1 MTTGAQ
7 VLTPTRTIGGPRPGP
22 MEVGLVQRIAED
34 VRRERRIR
42 RRATLPPGS
51 TAPSWANTRRVISDP
66 LGLLLEHE
74 RRFGPVFTIRLLH
87 EPIVW
92 AVGAEVNH
100 QILVSEFDAF
110 SWRDGRFADLWP
122 LLGDGMLNI
131 DGPYHRD
138 FRMLMLPAF
147 HRDYIAGLAETMIE
161 EAVAAAESLN
171 DGQVLEIYHWT
182 RELALRIAL
191 RGLLGFDAT
200 DGREQA
206 LADAFEK
213 SLAIHGEP
221 VPLQLLPLPRSP
233 LVRAIAARKRLDALI
248 RAEID
253 DRRRRGDPGR
263 GVLGLLLSATD
274 DAGAPLP
281 AGVVRDQ
288 AVTLLFA
295 GHDTT
300 TTTFTFMVHELGRT
314 APARDAVED
323 ELDQA
328 LAGGRNPAPADLDGQ
343 ALPVLERTLKETLRC
358 YPAAWVGPRRTTR
371 DVTLGG
377 VPVPAEIGVQ
387 YSSWA
392 THHLPEL
399 YPDPFRFDPD
409 RFLPDREAALPRG
422 AYIPFGGGSRMCLGK
437 RFGEYELRA
446 LATVLLS
453 RVRLEPVSAAEPR
466 IVTTPTLGPKG
477 GLRFVVRAR

>member
-1 MTTGAQ
+1 MATAPP
-7 VLTPTRTIGGPRPGP
+7 LTPNRTISAPRPGP
-22 MEVGLVQRIAED
+22 MEQRLLQRIGD
-34 VRRERRIR
+34 DIRRERRVR
-42 RRATLPPGS
+42 RRAELPPGS
-51 TAPSWANTRRVISDP
+51 LAPSWSNTRAIIADP
-66 LGLLLEHE
+66 LSLLLEHE
-74 RRFGPVFTIRLLH
+74 RRYGPVFTIRLLH

-92 AVGAEVNH
+92 AIGAEVNH
-100 QILVSEFDAF
+100 QILVSDFDAF
-110 SWRDGRFADLWP
+110 QWREGRFADLWP
-122 LLGDGMLNI
+122 LLGDGLLNV

-147 HRDYIAGLAETMIE
+147 HRDYIAALAETMIE
-161 EAVAAAESLN
+161 EATGAAERLE
-171 DGQVLEIYHWT
+171 DGRVVEIYHWV

-191 RGLLGFDAT
+191 RGLLGLDAT

-206 LADAFEK
+206 LARAFEA

-233 LVRAIAARKRLDALI
+233 LARAIAARRALDALV
-248 RAEID
+248 RAEIE
-253 DRRRRGDPGR
+253 DRRRRGDAGH

-274 DAGAPLP
+274 EAGSPLP
-281 AGVVRDQ
+281 TGVVRDQ

-300 TTTFTFMVHELGRT
+300 TTTFTFLIHELGRN
-314 APARDAVED
+314 PSVRSAVEE
-323 ELDQA
+323 ELDA
-328 LAGGRNPAPADLDGQ
+328 AVAGGAPRAAALDGQ
-343 ALPVLERTLKETLRC
+343 ALPVLERALKETLRC
-358 YPAAWVGPRRTTR
+358 YPAAWVGPRRTVR
-371 DVTLGG
+371 DVTLAG

-392 THHLPEL
+392 THHLPQL

-409 RFLPDREAALPRG
+409 RFLPEREAALPRG

-446 LATVLLS
+446 LAAVLLT
-453 RVRLEPVSAAEPR
+453 RVRFEPCSTADPH

-477 GLRFVVRAR
+477 GLHFTVRAR

>member
-1 MTTGAQ
+1 
-7 VLTPTRTIGGPRPGP
+7 
-22 MEVGLVQRIAED
+22 MEIRLVPRIAD
-34 VRRERRIR
+34 DIRRERRVR

-51 TAPSWANTRRVISDP
+51 TAFSWEHTRRIIADP
-66 LGLLLEHE
+66 LSLLLEHE
-74 RRFGPVFTIRLLH
+74 RRFGPVFTLRLLH

-92 AVGAEVNH
+92 AIGAEVNH

-110 SWRDGRFADLWP
+110 QWREGRFADLWP

-131 DGPYHRD
+131 DGAYHRD

-147 HRDYIAGLAETMIE
+147 HREYIEAVAETMIE
-161 EAVAAAESLN
+161 EALAATETLPEG
-171 DGQVLEIYHWT
+171 DVVEIYHWT

-191 RGLLGFDAT
+191 RALLGLEVT
-200 DGREQA
+200 GGRERA
-206 LADAFEK
+206 LARAFEA

-221 VPLQLLPLPRSP
+221 VLVQLLLLPRSP
-233 LVRAIAARKRLDALI
+233 LARAIAARRALDALV
-248 RAEID
+248 RAEIE
-253 DRRRRGDPGR
+253 DRRRRRDPGR
-263 GVLGLLLSATD
+263 GVLGLLLAATD
-274 DAGAPLP
+274 EAGAPLP

-300 TTTFTFMVHELGRT
+300 TTTFTFLIHELGRT
-314 APARDAVED
+314 PSARRAVED
-323 ELDQA
+323 ELDQV
-328 LAGGRNPAPADLDGQ
+328 LHGRTPTPAQLDGQ
-343 ALPVLERTLKETLRC
+343 TLPVLERTLKETLRC

-377 VPVPAEIGVQ
+377 MAVPAEIGVQ

-392 THHLPEL
+392 THHLPQL

-409 RFLPDREAALPRG
+409 RFLPEREAQLPRG

-446 LATVLLS
+446 LAAVLLS
-453 RVRLEPVSAAEPR
+453 RVRLDPCYQAPPKV
-466 IVTTPTLGPKG
+466 VTTPTLGPKG
-477 GLRFVVRAR
+477 GLRFTIRAR

>member
-1 MTTGAQ
+1 MTGVQ
-7 VLTPTRTIGGPRPGP
+7 ILTPTRTIGASRPAPIEIG
-22 MEVGLVQRIAED
+22 MVRRIADD
-34 VRRERRIR
+34 VRRERRVR
-42 RRATLPPGS
+42 RRAKLPPGS
-51 TAPSWANTRRVISDP
+51 TAPSWSHTRRIISDP

-100 QILVSEFDAF
+100 QILVGEFDAF

-147 HRDYIAGLAETMIE
+147 HRDYVAGVAETMIE
-161 EAVAAAESLN
+161 EAVAAAESLVE
-171 DGQVLEIYHWT
+171 GEVLEVYHWT

-191 RGLLGFDAT
+191 RGLLGLDAAG
-200 DGREQA
+200 GREQA
-206 LADAFEK
+206 LAKAFED

-221 VPLQLLPLPRSP
+221 ILLQLLPSAPGTP
-233 LVRAIAARKRLDALI
+233 LARAIAARKRLDALV
-248 RAEID
+248 RAEIEE
-253 DRRRRGDPGR
+253 RRRRGDPGR
-263 GVLGLLLSATD
+263 GVLGLLLAATD
-274 DAGAPLP
+274 DAGSPLP

-300 TTTFTFMVHELGRT
+300 TTTFTFLLHELGRT
-314 APARDAVED
+314 APARQALED
-323 ELDQA
+323 ELDQV
-328 LAGGRNPAPADLDGQ
+328 LAGRDPTPSELDGR

-358 YPAAWVGPRRTTR
+358 YPAAWVGPRRATR

-377 VPVPAEIGVQ
+377 VPIPAEIGVQ

-392 THHLPEL
+392 THHLPAL

-409 RFLPDREAALPRG
+409 RFLPEREAALPRG

-446 LATVLLS
+446 LAAVLLT
-453 RVRLEPVSAAEPR
+453 RVRLEPQSVADPQ

-477 GLRFVVRAR
+477 GLRFVVRGR

>member
-1 MTTGAQ
+1 MAATEA
-7 VLTPTRTIGGPRPGP
+7 LTPSRTISAPTPAP
-22 MEVGLVQRIAED
+22 MEIRLFARIAED
-34 VRRERRIR
+34 MRRERRVR
-42 RRATLPPGS
+42 RRAALPPGS
-51 TAPSWANTRRVISDP
+51 TAFSWNHTRRIIADP
-66 LGLLLEHE
+66 LTLLLEHE
-74 RRFGPVFTIRLLH
+74 RRYGPVFTIRLLH

-92 AVGAEVNH
+92 AIGAEVNH
-100 QILVSEFDAF
+100 QILVSDFDAF
-110 SWRDGRFADLWP
+110 QWREGRFADLWP
-122 LLGDGMLNI
+122 LLGDGLLNS
-131 DGPYHRD
+131 DGIYHRD

-147 HRDYIAGLAETMIE
+147 HREYVERLAGTMIE
-161 EAVAAAESLN
+161 EAVAAVERLE
-171 DGQVLEIYHWT
+171 DGSVIELYHWV

-191 RGLLGFDAT
+191 RGLLGLDVT
-200 DGREQA
+200 GGREQQMA
-206 LADAFEK
+206 VAFES

-221 VPLQLLPLPRSP
+221 ILLQLLPTPGGP
-233 LVRAIAARKRLDALI
+233 LRRAIAARKTLDALV
-248 RAEID
+248 RAEIEE
-253 DRRRRGDPGR
+253 RRRRGDPGR
-263 GVLGLLLSATD
+263 GVLGLLLAATD

-281 AGVVRDQ
+281 TGVVRDQ

-300 TTTFTFMVHELGRT
+300 TTTFTFLVHELGRN
-314 APARDAVED
+314 PAVRSVVEQ

-328 LAGGRNPAPADLDGQ
+328 VGKGVPSPGQLDGR
-343 ALPVLERTLKETLRC
+343 ALPVLERALKETLRC

-377 VPVPAEIGVQ
+377 QPVPAEIGVQ

-392 THHLPEL
+392 THHLPQL

-409 RFLPDREAALPRG
+409 RFLPEREAALPRG

-446 LATVLLS
+446 LAGVLFT
-453 RVRLEPVSAAEPR
+453 RVRFDPCSPAPPR
-466 IVTTPTLGPKG
+466 VVTTPTLGPKG

>member
-7 VLTPTRTIGGPRPGP
+7 VLTPTRTIGETRPAP
-22 MEVGLVQRIAED
+22 MEMRLIQRIAGD
-34 VRRERRIR
+34 VKREQRVR

-110 SWRDGRFADLWP
+110 SWREGRFADLWP

-131 DGPYHRD
+131 DGAYHRD

-147 HRDYIAGLAETMIE
+147 HRDYIAGVAETMIE
-161 EAVAAAESLN
+161 EAVAAAESLA
-171 DGQVLEIYHWT
+171 DGQMLEAYHWT

-191 RGLLGFDAT
+191 RGLLGLDVT
-200 DGREQA
+200 GGREQE
-206 LADAFEK
+206 LARAFEE

-221 VPLQLLPLPRSP
+221 VLLQLLFLPRTP
-233 LVRAIAARKRLDALI
+233 LARAIAARKRLDALI

-274 DAGAPLP
+274 DTGAPLP
-281 AGVVRDQ
+281 AGAVRDQ

-300 TTTFTFMVHELGRT
+300 TTTFTFLLHELGRT
-314 APARDAVED
+314 LAARDTLED
-323 ELDQA
+323 ELDRV
-328 LAGGRNPAPADLDGQ
+328 LSGCRNPTPADLDGQ
-343 ALPVLERTLKETLRC
+343 TLPVLERTLKETLRC

-392 THHLPEL
+392 THHLPQL

-409 RFLPDREAALPRG
+409 RFLPEREAALPRG

-446 LATVLLS
+446 LASVLFT
-453 RVRLEPVSAAEPR
+453 RVRFEPCSDTPPR

-477 GLRFVVRAR
+477 GLRFVVRGR

>member
-7 VLTPTRTIGGPRPGP
+7 VLTPTRTIGGARPAP
-22 MEVGLVQRIAED
+22 MEVRLVQRIADD
-34 VRRERRIR
+34 VRRERRVR
-42 RRATLPPGS
+42 RRAKLPPGS
-51 TAPSWANTRRVISDP
+51 TSPSWANTRRVIADP

-110 SWRDGRFADLWP
+110 SWRDGRFSDLWP

-147 HRDYIAGLAETMIE
+147 HRDYIAGIAETMIE
-161 EAVAAAESLN
+161 EAVAAVQSLS
-171 DGQVLEIYHWT
+171 DGQVLEVYHWT

-191 RGLLGFDAT
+191 RGLLGLDVT
-200 DGREQA
+200 GGREQE
-206 LADAFEK
+206 LAQAFEE

-221 VPLQLLPLPRSP
+221 VLLQLLPLPRSP
-233 LVRAIAARKRLDALI
+233 LARAIAARQRLDALI

-274 DAGAPLP
+274 DTGAPLP
-281 AGVVRDQ
+281 AGAVRDQ

-300 TTTFTFMVHELGRT
+300 TTTFTFLLYELGRS
-314 APARDAVED
+314 ASARQALED
-323 ELDQA
+323 ELDQM
-328 LAGGRNPAPADLDGQ
+328 LERGRNPTPADLDGV

-377 VPVPAEIGVQ
+377 MPVPAEIGVQ

-409 RFLPDREAALPRG
+409 RFLPEREAALPRG

-446 LATVLLS
+446 LATVLLT
-453 RVRLEPVSAAEPR
+453 RVRLEPVSAEEPR
-466 IVTTPTLGPKG
+466 VVTTPTLGPKG
-477 GLRFVVRAR
+477 GLRFIVRGK

>member
-1 MTTGAQ
+1 MAATEI
-7 VLTPTRTIGGPRPGP
+7 LTPNRPITAPRPEP
-22 MEVGLVQRIAED
+22 MEQRLFHRIGD
-34 VRRERRIR
+34 DIRRERRVR
-42 RRATLPPGS
+42 RRATLPAGS
-51 TAPSWANTRRVISDP
+51 LAPSWANTRRIISDP
-66 LGLLLEHE
+66 LGLLLEHQ

-92 AVGAEVNH
+92 AIGAEVNH
-100 QILVSEFDAF
+100 QILVSDFDAF
-110 SWRDGRFADLWP
+110 QWREGRFADLWP
-122 LLGDGMLNI
+122 LLGDGLLNI

-147 HRDYIAGLAETMIE
+147 HRDYIAGLADTMVE
-161 EAVAAAESLN
+161 EATAAAERLS
-171 DGQVLEIYHWT
+171 DGQVVEIYHWV

-191 RGLLGFDAT
+191 RGLLGLDAT
-200 DGREQA
+200 DGREQP
-206 LADAFEK
+206 LAEAFEA

-221 VPLQLLPLPRSP
+221 VMWQLLPLPRSP
-233 LVRAIAARKRLDALI
+233 LARAIAARRRLDALV
-248 RAEID
+248 RAEIE
-253 DRRRRGDPGR
+253 DRRRRGNPGR

-274 DAGAPLP
+274 DAGSPLP
-281 AGVVRDQ
+281 TGVVRDQ

-300 TTTFTFMVHELGRT
+300 TTTFTFLIHELGRN
-314 APARDAVED
+314 PAIRQAVEEEID
-323 ELDQA
+323 GVL
-328 LAGGRNPAPADLDGQ
+328 GGRSPSAAALDGH
-343 ALPVLERTLKETLRC
+343 ALPVLERALKETLRC

-371 DVTLGG
+371 DVTLAG
-377 VPVPAEIGVQ
+377 VRVPAEIGVQ

-409 RFLPDREAALPRG
+409 RFLPEREATLPRG

-437 RFGEYELRA
+437 RFGEYELRT
-446 LATVLLS
+446 LATVLLA
-453 RVRLEPVSAAEPR
+453 RVRFEPCSPAEPK

-477 GLRFVVRAR
+477 GLRFVVRTR

>member
-1 MTTGAQ
+1 MADVQ
-7 VLTPTRTIGGPRPGP
+7 VLKPSRTISSPGP
-22 MEVGLVQRIAED
+22 APLEMGLVRRIADD
-34 VRRERRIR
+34 VQRERRVR
-42 RRATLPPGS
+42 RRAKLPPGS
-51 TAPSWANTRRVISDP
+51 LAPSPSNTRRIISDP

-100 QILVSEFDAF
+100 QILVGDFDAF

-122 LLGDGMLNI
+122 LLGDGLLNI
-131 DGPYHRD
+131 DGSYHRD

-147 HRDYIAGLAETMIE
+147 HRDYVAGVADTMIE
-161 EAVAAAESLN
+161 EAVAAAEALV
-171 DGQVLEIYHWT
+171 DGQTLEVYHWT

-191 RGLLGFDAT
+191 RALLGLDVSG
-200 DGREQA
+200 GREQP
-206 LADAFEK
+206 LAKAFEE

-221 VPLQLLPLPRSP
+221 VLLQLLPLPGTP
-233 LVRAIAARKRLDALI
+233 LARAIAARRRLDALV

-253 DRRRRGDPGR
+253 ERRRRGDPGR
-263 GVLGLLLSATD
+263 GVLGLLLAATD
-274 DAGAPLP
+274 DAGSPLP
-281 AGVVRDQ
+281 AAVVRDQ

-300 TTTFTFMVHELGRT
+300 TTTFTFLLHELGRT
-314 APARDAVED
+314 EPARQAVED
-323 ELDQA
+323 ELDQV
-328 LAGGRNPAPADLDGQ
+328 LGSRNPTPGELDGA

-392 THHLPEL
+392 THHLPQL

-409 RFLPDREAALPRG
+409 RFLPEREAALPRG

-446 LATVLLS
+446 LATALLS
-453 RVRLEPVSAAEPR
+453 RVRLEPRSAADPR

>member
-1 MTTGAQ
+1 MAEVQ
-7 VLTPTRTIGGPRPGP
+7 VLTPSRPISAVRP
-22 MEVGLVQRIAED
+22 APIEMRLLQRIADD
-34 VRRERRIR
+34 VRRERRVR
-42 RRATLPPGS
+42 RRAKLPPGD
-51 TAPSWANTRRVISDP
+51 TAPSWANTRRIISDP
-66 LGLLLEHE
+66 LWLLLEHE

-100 QILVSEFDAF
+100 QILVTDFDAF
-110 SWRDGRFADLWP
+110 SWREGRFADLWP

-131 DGPYHRD
+131 DGAYHRE

-147 HRDYIAGLAETMIE
+147 HREYVAGVAGTMID
-161 EAVAAAESLN
+161 EAIAAAAALRE
-171 DGQVLEIYHWT
+171 GQVVEIYHWT

-191 RGLLGFDAT
+191 RGLLGLDGT
-200 DGREQA
+200 GGREQP
-206 LADAFEK
+206 LARAFEE

-221 VPLQLLPLPRSP
+221 VVLQLLPLPRTP
-233 LVRAIAARKRLDALI
+233 LARTIAARKRLDALV

-253 DRRRRGDPGR
+253 ERRRRGDPGR

-274 DAGAPLP
+274 DSGSPLA

-300 TTTFTFMVHELGRT
+300 TTTFTFLLHELGRT
-314 APARDAVED
+314 APALQAVEA
-323 ELDQA
+323 ELDEV
-328 LAGGRNPAPADLDGQ
+328 LGGRDPTPADLDGHK
-343 ALPVLERTLKETLRC
+343 LPVLERTLKETLRC

-377 VPVPAEIGVQ
+377 MSVPAEIGVQ

-392 THHLPEL
+392 THHLPQL

-409 RFLPDREAALPRG
+409 RFLPEREAALPRG

-446 LATVLLS
+446 LATVLLT
-453 RVRLEPVSAAEPR
+453 RVRLEPVSTADPQ

-477 GLRFVVRAR
+477 GLRFVVRRR

>member
-1 MTTGAQ
+1 MADVQ
-7 VLTPTRTIGGPRPGP
+7 VLTPTRTIGASTPAPPEMR
-22 MEVGLVQRIAED
+22 LVQRIADD
-34 VRRERRIR
+34 VRRERRVR
-42 RRATLPPGS
+42 RRAALPAGS
-51 TAPSWANTRRVISDP
+51 TAPSWANTRRIISDP

-92 AVGAEVNH
+92 AIGAEVNH
-100 QILVSEFDAF
+100 QILVSDFDAF
-110 SWRDGRFADLWP
+110 SWREGRFADLWP

-131 DGPYHRD
+131 DGAYHRE

-147 HRDYIAGLAETMIE
+147 HREYVAGVAETMIE
-161 EAVAAAESLN
+161 EAVAASESLAE
-171 DGQVLEIYHWT
+171 GQVLEIYHWT

-191 RGLLGFDAT
+191 RGLLGLDVT
-200 DGREQA
+200 GGREQPIA
-206 LADAFEK
+206 RAFEE

-221 VPLQLLPLPRSP
+221 VLLQMLPAPGTPLA
-233 LVRAIAARKRLDALI
+233 RAIAARKRLDALV
-248 RAEID
+248 RDEID
-253 DRRRRGDPGR
+253 ERRRRGDPGR
-263 GVLGLLLSATD
+263 GVLGLLLAATD
-274 DAGAPLP
+274 GAGSPLP

-300 TTTFTFMVHELGRT
+300 TTTFTFLLHELGRT
-314 APARDAVED
+314 GPARQALED
-323 ELDQA
+323 ELDQV
-328 LAGGRNPAPADLDGQ
+328 LEGRRNPTPADLDGQ

-377 VPVPAEIGVQ
+377 VLVPAEIGVH

-392 THHLPEL
+392 THHLPQL
-399 YPDPFRFDPD
+399 YPDPFQFDPD
-409 RFLPDREAALPRG
+409 RFLPAREAALPRG

-446 LATVLLS
+446 LAIVLLS
-453 RVRLEPVSAAEPR
+453 RVRLEPLSVADPQ
-466 IVTTPTLGPKG
+466 IVTTPTLGPKA
-477 GLRFVVRAR
+477 GLRFVVRRR